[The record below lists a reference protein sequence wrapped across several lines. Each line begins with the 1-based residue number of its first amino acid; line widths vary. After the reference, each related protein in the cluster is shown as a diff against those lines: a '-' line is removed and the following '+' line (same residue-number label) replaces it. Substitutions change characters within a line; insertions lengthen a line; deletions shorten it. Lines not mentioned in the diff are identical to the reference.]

1 MLFKRINNHF
11 NQQLISLLQKWQSEN
26 SQKNPVLEKAETK
39 HMPYTPRKLDQS
51 NPVRYQSIDM
61 T

>member
-1 MLFKRINNHF
+1 M
-11 NQQLISLLQKWQSEN
+11 QKWQSEN
-26 SQKNPVLEKAETK
+26 NQNNPVLEKAETK

-51 NPVRYQSIDM
+51 GSYPHLEYPVREESIDM